1 MNTNTTTLE
10 SRVTEL
16 RMDAANAYNMHRDAV
31 DKLYD
36 AERSLSMARR
46 HNVMEA

>member
-10 SRVTEL
+10 SRVEEL
-16 RMDAANAYNMHRDAV
+16 RTEVVNAYNMHRDFV
-31 DKLYD
+31 DALWT
-36 AERSLSMARR
+36 AERKLSEARR

>member
-10 SRVTEL
+10 STVAEL
-16 RMDAANAYNMHRDAV
+16 RTEVVNAYNMHRDFV
-31 DKLYD
+31 DALWI
-36 AERSLSMARR
+36 AERELSTARK